1 MQFIRKFELAIVALL
16 CLAISFV
23 PASSFSN
30 GPRAFVVP
38 ASTTS
43 PTKLNFSPLDL
54 AEPASASSSISVSID
69 GIDPAAAVGQA
80 AGALI
85 TSPAILAVPILA
97 GAGLATV
104 IALLIAAY
112 ANPADPEE

>member
-1 MQFIRKFELAIVALL
+1 MQFIRKFELAIATLLL

-23 PASSFSN
+23 PTSSFSN

-54 AEPASASSSISVSID
+54 AESASASSSISVSID

-85 TSPAILAVPILA
+85 TSPAILAVSAITTDR
-97 GAGLATV
+97 GRTFDT
-104 IALLIAAY
+104 Y
-112 ANPADPEE
+112 DESYQ